1 MTLTSS
7 TRSRLVTLGLV
18 SALALGAGA
27 VPASLAPD
35 AKAGTPAVSELVV
48 TKYMDKASSD
58 LAGYSSHP

>member
-7 TRSRLVTLGLV
+7 TRSRLVTLGLA

-48 TKYMDKASSD
+48 TK
-58 LAGYSSHP
+58 